1 MLYCSLVFIQYKWL
15 TGKKVSI
22 SITHFLKK
30 LFVLD
35 IWWVISVAARRHLLP
50 GVLSSSYHHPY
61 PHRMLLNG
69 EQFNSRSLNKATL
82 TVATLHLTEDYLLSL
97 FSTFHMHKRGVFKE
111 ETTQLVYKAFRIY
124 LFPRGK
130 WIQRQIRK
138 KTTFKKGVSM
148 KLSKSCRQ

>member
-1 MLYCSLVFIQYKWL
+1 MLYCSLVFIQYKQL

-22 SITHFLKK
+22 SIIHFLKK

-50 GVLSSSYHHPY
+50 GPDHHPY

-82 TVATLHLTEDYLLSL
+82 TAATLHLMEDYLLSL
-97 FSTFHMHKRGVFKE
+97 FSTFHMHKRSVFKE
-111 ETTQLVYKAFRIY
+111 ETTQLVYKVFRIY

-138 KTTFKKGVSM
+138 KTTFKKGASM